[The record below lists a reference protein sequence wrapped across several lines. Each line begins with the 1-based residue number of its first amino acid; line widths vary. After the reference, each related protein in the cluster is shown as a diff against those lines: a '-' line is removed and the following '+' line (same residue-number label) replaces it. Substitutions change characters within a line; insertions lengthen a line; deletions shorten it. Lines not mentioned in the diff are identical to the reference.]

1 MSEMNSIVIFKKS
14 QLILESGLGLCALEP
29 QNGKVLQIE
38 RGDGRLS
45 EVTLN
50 DTEKVATSMSPT
62 FWVPIIN

>member
-1 MSEMNSIVIFKKS
+1 MNSIVIFKKS
-14 QLILESGLGLCALEP
+14 QLILASGLELCALEP

-50 DTEKVATSMSPT
+50 YTEKGQPR
-62 FWVPIIN
+62 